1 MRSSILRKTSKKTL
15 MFGLYKE
22 KSSSNCFLYYVST
35 KAHSNEAEIYVAL
48 ALKTESTSDA
58 RKDIEAHFRN
68 LKRCASLKTVSVR
81 EKDVSSERIFQ

>member
-1 MRSSILRKTSKKTL
+1 M
-15 MFGLYKE
+15 GYKE
-22 KSSSNCFLYYVST
+22 KKVPVIASFYYVST